1 MIKDA
6 TNFFFD
12 VFCVSRCGVRNGL
25 SVVSVKS
32 DVDVEFLQ
40 LGKEGTSY

>member
-6 TNFFFD
+6 AYFFFD
-12 VFCVSRCGVRNGL
+12 VFYVSRCGVWNGQ

-32 DVDVEFLQ
+32 DVDVEFPQ
-40 LGKEGTSY
+40 LGKEGISY